1 MSAFRRLG
9 QVDGGQGDDCANL
22 HTESD
27 TGLPPSTFWQQTLDL
42 PQGTLRS
49 NKAATPCRTSTRTAE
64 VEEADTEHLRL
75 ASRADMVRLLPVSR
89 EGTDSS
95 HLVVDT
101 ARPRL
106 VSRVDTEHRLRST
119 GRIWS
124 ASSGPAGWIRRWW
137 RTAVVVRSAAWA
149 GIRPTSGVQL
159 EHGTSSGSGSAA
171 VAVVH
176 CGGSRPQRP
185 DQPAGAEPGAGA
197 MATGRRSIWTRSRC

>member
-106 VSRVDTEHRLRST
+106 VSRVDTEHRLPVNRADME
-119 GRIWS
+119 RLLR
-124 ASSGPAGWIRRWW
+124 ASRVD
-137 RTAVVVRSAAWA
+137 TAVVAHSSRRTERRLGRDTADLRRTTRTRDLLRERIRSC
-149 GIRPTSGVQL
+149 
-159 EHGTSSGSGSAA
+159 GSGSLRWIATAA
-171 VAVVH
+171 AR
-176 CGGSRPQRP
+176 S
-185 DQPAGAEPGAGA
+185 
-197 MATGRRSIWTRSRC
+197 TRRS